1 MPLNLDFTGMTEDE
15 IDSYCEQ
22 HADEI
27 CEYAHSLDPNQT
39 TPMTAAEQR
48 LWRLAL
54 SASTDRQ
61 QVCDLVADAHPTGS
75 AWKHVAKLLRLSTDE
90 VQARFGSASIAQAS
104 EQGELAQV
112 APTGQRAEGD
122 LPR

>member
-15 IDSYCEQ
+15 IDGYCEQ

-27 CEYAHSLDPNQT
+27 CEYAHSLDPSQT
-39 TPMTAAEQR
+39 TSMTAAEQR

-61 QVCDLVADAHPTGS
+61 QVCDLVADALHTGS
-75 AWKHVAKLLRLSTDE
+75 SWRRVAGLLRLPANE
-90 VQARFGSASIAQAS
+90 ARAQFNSAH
-104 EQGELAQV
+104 E
-112 APTGQRAEGD
+112 
-122 LPR
+122 